1 MSKNNIT
8 GDNLVSKPTQGYQD
22 GYDRIWG
29 KVILTRPASN
39 FETSI
44 SDNYEEIGSCVIKDN
59 EKVTND

>member
-22 GYDRIWG
+22 GWNLIWL
-29 KVILTRPASN
+29 KKETDEYESKQEWEDTIKQERYVIH
-39 FETSI
+39 
-44 SDNYEEIGSCVIKDN
+44 DD